1 VRQWESETVREWEEG
16 REKMCVWER
25 ESKNEEDWKGDK
37 KKVRESESERES
49 ERERERVKERSGS
62 TKSIQKGQS
71 FYQFE
76 VDSSLAIFCFQLSF
90 AR

>member
-1 VRQWESETVREWEEG
+1 
-16 REKMCVWER
+16 M
-25 ESKNEEDWKGDK
+25 
-37 KKVRESESERES
+37 RESESERES